1 MSYCKLG
8 MVFHRKLLFDEF
20 VVHFE
25 KKGGGATMKLND
37 LANDINSAI
46 Y

>member
-25 KKGGGATMKLND
+25 KRGRGDYEVERPSKRHK
-37 LANDINSAI
+37 
-46 Y
+46 